1 MKKGKVK
8 NKRKPEMKYS
18 NHYKT
23 LYVTDGEEENNPSND
38 QLTTSEC
45 SSDNPESRKTRKSKR
60 IKTDKKKITS
70 G

>member
-1 MKKGKVK
+1 
-8 NKRKPEMKYS
+8 MKYS

-23 LYVTDGEEENNPSND
+23 LYITDGEEENNPSND